1 MNGNSEGG
9 YFMETPMTQYQFRAG
24 DDVIAADGDK
34 VGSLADIQGNYLVVE
49 KGFFFPR
56 DYYIPF
62 NTVANYDPGDGK
74 IYLSVT
80 KDAALNSG
88 WDHKPDLTNDTY
100 ATGTT
105 AAAGAYA
112 GDTTREAFET
122 DRAAAGAS
130 GVTGGMYGNDVTETT
145 RDMATGRSTD
155 ARDQDH
161 IRVPVHEEELIATK
175 TPRQAGQVRV
185 SKDVVEEERQIDV
198 PVTEERVRV
207 TRRAVDQAADT
218 GDVAFKEES
227 FEVPVRTEDVGVDKV
242 VRVAE
247 EVDIDKEAVRD
258 TKRVSGTVRNE
269 RVNVD
274 ETGTDDS
281 IYADTGRIDDTAS
294 T

>member
-1 MNGNSEGG
+1 
-9 YFMETPMTQYQFRAG
+9 METPMTQYQFRAG

-34 VGSLADIQGNYLVVE
+34 VGSLADIYGNYLVVE

-62 NTVANYDPGDGK
+62 TNVANYDPGDGK
-74 IYLSVT
+74 VYLSVT

-88 WDHKPDLTNDTY
+88 WDHKPDIADAPYTT
-100 ATGTT
+100 ATG

-130 GVTGGMYGNDVTETT
+130 GVMGGMYGNDVTETA
-145 RDMATGRSTD
+145 RDMASGRKGEVT
-155 ARDQDH
+155 DQDH
-161 IRVPVHEEELIATK
+161 ISIPVHEEELIATK

-185 SKDVVEEERQIDV
+185 TKDVVEEERAIDV

-227 FEVPVRTEDVGVDKV
+227 FEVPVRTEDVAAEKV

-247 EVDIDKEAVRD
+247 QVDIDKKAVQD
-258 TKRVSGTVRNE
+258 TKRVTGTVRKE

-274 ETGTDDS
+274 EAGTDAS
-281 IYADTGRIDDTAS
+281 IYADTGRTEDTAS